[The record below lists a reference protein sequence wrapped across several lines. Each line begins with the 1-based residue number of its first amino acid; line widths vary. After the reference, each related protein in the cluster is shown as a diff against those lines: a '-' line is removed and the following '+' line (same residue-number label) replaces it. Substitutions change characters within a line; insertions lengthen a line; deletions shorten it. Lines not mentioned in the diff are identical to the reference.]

1 MPKAALAR
9 PPPTRQTRQKGRL
22 NFLYPGWL
30 PGTSTLWFQSE
41 ESGYGHIYLS
51 DGGAARAVTAGKWEA
66 SDVEV
71 GRDGRSFWFLCNR
84 NWPGD
89 YECRRPAAPCAR

>member
-1 MPKAALAR
+1 M
-9 PPPTRQTRQKGRL
+9 

-89 YECRRPAAPCAR
+89 YEVCTVPAAPCAR